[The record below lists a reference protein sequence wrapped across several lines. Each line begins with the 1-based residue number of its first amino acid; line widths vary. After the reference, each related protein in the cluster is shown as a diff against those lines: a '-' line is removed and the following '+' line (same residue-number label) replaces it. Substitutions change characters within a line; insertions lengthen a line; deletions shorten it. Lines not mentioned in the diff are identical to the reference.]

1 MVHELA
7 GNVYD
12 LPSTET
18 VIRYHHASLGFPVKS
33 TFLKAVKHGNLLSF
47 PGLTTNAINDYFPKS
62 DETQKG
68 HMKQQR
74 QNLRSTKEKEDNDK
88 ENELDMKRPIECKRD
103 VYVKVYDPTKR
114 PMYTDQTGKF
124 PVTSSRGQMDVMVA
138 VEMDGHYIDAEPL
151 KSGSIKDLIKAYQAV
166 WKRWEATGV
175 TSPNWHALDN
185 EAPADYKEAIRKN
198 GCTVE
203 LTPPDIH
210 RRNIAERVI
219 QTWKDHFIS
228 VLAGVDAKFPLHE

>member
-1 MVHELA
+1 MI
-7 GNVYD
+7 
-12 LPSTET
+12 ST
-18 VIRYHHASLGFPVKS
+18 I
-33 TFLKAVKHGNLLSF
+33 LKAVKHGNLASF
-47 PGLTTNAINDYFPKS
+47 PGLTTNAINEYSPES
-62 DETQKG
+62 DETQRG
-68 HMKQQR
+68 HIKQQR
-74 QNLRSTKEKEDNDK
+74 QNMRSTKEKEEANAFDT
-88 ENELDMKRPIECKRD
+88 KRPIERKRD
-103 VYVKVYDPTKR
+103 VYVKVYDATKR
-114 PMYTDQTGKF
+114 PMYADQSGRF
-124 PVTSSRGQMDVMVA
+124 PVTSSRGHKYIMIA
-138 VEMDGHYIDAEPL
+138 VEMDGNYIDAEPL
-151 KSGSIKDLIKAYQAV
+151 KSRSMKDLTKAYQAV